1 MKNYTAKSRKLKAES
16 QRGGGQSAFRLP
28 LSARTSGARGVTLSE
43 VLVSTLV
50 MSIGVVALATLFP
63 ISVLRSIQASQMT
76 NAANLR
82 YNAEAQVRTVPELV
96 NIGKEWQP
104 QTNYNEGD
112 AVIPTF
118 YYRRASRP
126 AVYICTTT
134 GTSGSLEPVWSQAEA
149 GNTNDGGA
157 DWQTVT
163 LNRYII
169 DPLGYMLM
177 GNNSTEFNA
186 GNAAGRFRGSNLT
199 GSKQHF
205 GNLAGDPFRFDI
217 NRFPAFGLFQQ
228 SDTEINNEFRSAS
241 AAVLPDSWTQQVESL
256 DLDTLTTTS
265 INLVGVDFNALSQ
278 SVSIPNPD
286 LVPDR
291 IILFDDTGRLSHT
304 ASLSGIAASGTG
316 TVCSWNSPVTLT
328 FQPVRAKV
336 ESLERRYTYLLSVRR
351 NFGGSTHIDVVVHFR
366 RSYSNED
373 EQVFSAVFR
382 EIDRGPDGE
391 PGEATTDDN
400 GVSGADDSG
409 ELGWVDTDDKAR
421 NFVIVQYSS
430 TGQKPFFKK
439 GGYIC
444 DANNLRWYRIID
456 SAESGFPAHTIASVT
471 PAGYELDTVAT
482 GMDRFVRLTLDRNII
497 ENSPL
502 NSSTLEPIPNN
513 GVLGGAIL
521 MRGIVDVF
529 PLKPRA
535 Y

>member
-1 MKNYTAKSRKLKAES
+1 MKTYTAKSRGLRAKG
-16 QRGGGQSAFRLP
+16 QRWSRQSTAH
-28 LSARTSGARGVTLSE
+28 RGVTLSE

-96 NIGKEWQP
+96 NIGTEWQP
-104 QTNYNEGD
+104 QTSYSQGD

-126 AVYICTTT
+126 AVYICTDD
-134 GTSGSLEPVWSQAEA
+134 GTSGSQEPIWSQREA
-149 GNTNDGGA
+149 DSTNDGTVV
-157 DWQTVT
+157 WQTVT

-177 GNNSTEFNA
+177 GDNATEFNA
-186 GNAAGRFRGSNLT
+186 ASPAGQFRGNNPT

-205 GNLAGDPFRFDI
+205 GNLAGNPFRSTI
-217 NRFPAFGLFQQ
+217 NRFPAFGLFRQ

-241 AAVLPDSWTQQVESL
+241 AAVLPDSWVQQIESL
-256 DLDTLTTTS
+256 DLSNLTTTS
-265 INLVGVDFNALSQ
+265 INLVGVEFNNLSQ
-278 SVSIPNPD
+278 SVTIPNPD

-291 IILFDDTGRLSHT
+291 ITLFDDSGRLSHT
-304 ASLSGIAASGTG
+304 ASLSGITASGNG
-316 TVCSWNSPVTLT
+316 TVCSWTTPVTLS
-328 FQPVRAKV
+328 FQPVRAKI
-336 ESLERRYTYLLSVRR
+336 ESLERRYSYLLSVRR

-382 EIDRGPDGE
+382 EIDRGPDGQ
-391 PGEATTDDN
+391 PGQASTDDN
-400 GVSGADDSG
+400 GVSGDDDSG
-409 ELGWVDTDDKAR
+409 ELGWVNTDDKAR
-421 NFVIVQYSS
+421 NFVIVQYDSM
-430 TGQKPFFKK
+430 GQKPFFKK
-439 GGYIC
+439 GGYVC

-456 SAESGFPAHTIASVT
+456 TVESAFPHTIASVT
-471 PAGYELDTVAT
+471 PSGYEVDTVAT
-482 GMDRFVRLTLDRNII
+482 GMDRFVRLTLDRNVID
-497 ENSPL
+497 NSPL
-502 NSSTLEPIPNN
+502 DSTTLEPTANN